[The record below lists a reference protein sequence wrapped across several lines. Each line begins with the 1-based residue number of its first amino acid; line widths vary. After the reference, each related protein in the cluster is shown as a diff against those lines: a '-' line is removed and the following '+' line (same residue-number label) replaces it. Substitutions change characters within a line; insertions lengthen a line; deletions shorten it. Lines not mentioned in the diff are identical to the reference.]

1 MAKLVAGQQIDN
13 MIVVIGLKRT
23 TAKAFALE
31 NVPVRLHGNLL
42 MQQTDGRT
50 SMMSKRLARCNTS
63 SFQTGKQMK
72 RLSLAVALTLATSGL
87 ASAQS
92 FNPTE
97 MSQGLDMLQG
107 QLNNM
112 IASYGIDV
120 NVDELTVAQV
130 AEVISKVNDGA
141 DTKQEIERAIELAR
155 TR

>member
-1 MAKLVAGQQIDN
+1 
-13 MIVVIGLKRT
+13 
-23 TAKAFALE
+23 
-31 NVPVRLHGNLL
+31 
-42 MQQTDGRT
+42 
-50 SMMSKRLARCNTS
+50 MMSKRLARYNTF

-97 MSQGLDMLQG
+97 MSQGLDMLQA

-112 IASYGIDV
+112 IVSYGIDV
-120 NVDELTVAQV
+120 NVDELTVSQV
-130 AEVISKVNDGA
+130 AEVISRINDGA
-141 DTKQEIERAIELAR
+141 DTKQEIEQAIEVAR